1 MKLECTGQTI
11 QPSRLAFEPQESPPE
26 NIHSLRLK
34 ATDQDPTPQQYRNE
48 EKANAT
54 I

>member
-34 ATDQDPTPQQYRNE
+34 ATDQGPTP
-48 EKANAT
+48 
-54 I
+54 